1 MRLPERT
8 RLAFIAVPLL
18 TTARYKSK
26 TPVPEFSITGY
37 LIKAHIRQHKSR
49 PWLGPAVPLTLPA
62 LDRILVALCIRKLP
76 ALALR
81 RRGLDLWYW

>member
-8 RLAFIAVPLL
+8 RLAFRAIPLL
-18 TTARYKSK
+18 ITAPYKSK

-37 LIKAHIRQHKSR
+37 LIKAHLRQHKSR

-62 LDRILVALCIRKLP
+62 LDRILVALCICKLL

-81 RRGLDLWYW
+81 RRGLGLWYW